1 MNMKPSTPSAALAE
15 QAEAWFVR
23 VMDPD
28 CPPQDRAAFERWRA
42 ADPAHAQAYA
52 DASALW
58 ARIAALKDA
67 PDIAP
72 YAKAALGSPAEESMA
87 ALRPA
92 EWSFRPRH
100 SASVRRRRR
109 WVLPAALA
117 AGVACAAIGLQW
129 HTFVA
134 PPPAQIYEAA
144 GAPRSFVLAD
154 GSQVRLDLS
163 TQIAV
168 RFSGKARD
176 IDLSR
181 GRALFEV
188 AHDASKPFTVHVG
201 SGQITALGTR
211 FQLQRDADQIVVT
224 LAEGAVAVSREAAG
238 GAPARHTRLAAGQ
251 QLAFSTVSAAWAQRQ
266 VDAELITSWSKGRL
280 VFRGTPLAE
289 AVAEI
294 NRYSPRKLR
303 IADARLG
310 RLPLSGTF
318 KLGDADSVAAT
329 LPAVLPVNTVEH
341 ADEVV
346 IGPR

>member
-1 MNMKPSTPSAALAE
+1 MNMKSSTPSAALVE

-28 CPPQDRAAFERWRA
+28 CPPQDRDAFERWRA

-58 ARIAALKDA
+58 ARIAVLKDA

-72 YAKAALGSPAEESMA
+72 YAEAALEPPVGETMA
-87 ALRPA
+87 AMRPA

-100 SASVRRRRR
+100 SVAVRRRRR
-109 WVLPAALA
+109 WVLPVALA
-117 AGVACAAIGLQW
+117 AGVLCAALGLQW
-129 HTFVA
+129 RAFVA
-134 PPPAQIYEAA
+134 PPAQSYETA
-144 GAPRSFVLAD
+144 GVPRSFVLPD

-163 TQIAV
+163 TRITV
-168 RFSGKARD
+168 RFSGKTRD
-176 IDLSR
+176 IDLSH

-188 AHDASKPFTVHVG
+188 FHDSSKPFTVHVG
-201 SGQITALGTR
+201 SGQVTALGTR
-211 FQLQRDADQIVVT
+211 FQLQRDTDQIVVT

-238 GAPARHTRLAAGQ
+238 GASARRTHLAAGQ
-251 QLAFSTVSAAWAQRQ
+251 QLAFSTASSAWTQRQ
-266 VDAELITSWSKGRL
+266 VDTELVTSWSKGRL

-303 IADARLG
+303 IADAGLG

-346 IGPR
+346 ISSR